1 MCLNSNHFLSL
12 FVHSF
17 LLFSWI
23 FVFITSGLSKC
34 VYSSFLKMNLFI
46 DLTSYNIIKKF
57 FLHYWWTNSE
67 NVTNNLCQLIY
78 LACQKKLYLFLT

>member
-17 LLFSWI
+17 LLF
-23 FVFITSGLSKC
+23 FLDLSKC

-46 DLTSYNIIKKF
+46 DLTSYNIIFKIFYITGGHILKM
-57 FLHYWWTNSE
+57 
-67 NVTNNLCQLIY
+67 
-78 LACQKKLYLFLT
+78 

>member
-1 MCLNSNHFLSL
+1 MKNHWTTKCVLTHHFLSL

-23 FVFITSGLSKC
+23 FVFITGELSKC

-46 DLTSYNIIKKF
+46 DLTSYKKIF
-57 FLHYWWTNSE
+57 FYITGGHIL
-67 NVTNNLCQLIY
+67 
-78 LACQKKLYLFLT
+78 KM

>member
-17 LLFSWI
+17 LFFSWI
-23 FVFITSGLSKC
+23 FVFITGGLSKC

-46 DLTSYNIIKKF
+46 DVTSYKKI
-57 FLHYWWTNSE
+57 FLHNWWTNSE

-78 LACQKKLYLFLT
+78 LACQKKLYFFLT

>member
-23 FVFITSGLSKC
+23 FVFITGGLSKC

-46 DLTSYNIIKKF
+46 DLTSCNIIKK
-57 FLHYWWTNSE
+57 HYWWTYSE
-67 NVTNNLCQLIY
+67 NVTNNLCQFIY
-78 LACQKKLYLFLT
+78 LACQKKLYFFLT